1 MPMPA
6 RLPGLLGQDAAMS
19 GRAFTLA
26 ERPDLRDASQAVI
39 DGAWPEFMTH
49 DAIWAEHAHLLS
61 EAFEEFQFVI
71 VDGDDD
77 VVAVGHA
84 IPFVWDGDAAHLPDG
99 IDGVLP
105 AAAAV
110 LAARI
115 PPTAVSALEIVIT
128 PGRRGAGLSRVCIDT
143 MSAITVAHGLADL
156 VVPVRPTWKHRY
168 PLTPLDRYA
177 RWRRSDGQLLDPWL
191 RTHERAGARSI
202 GVCPAS
208 MCITGT
214 VSEWEDWTGLVFPE
228 SGTYIVPEALV
239 PITIDRERNEG
250 RYVEPNFWMRH
261 TPAAASP

>member
-1 MPMPA
+1 
-6 RLPGLLGQDAAMS
+6 MS

-26 ERPDLRDASQAVI
+26 ERPDLRAASEAVI
-39 DGAWPEFMTH
+39 SGAWPEFMTH
-49 DAIWAEHAHLLS
+49 DAIWAEHAHFLW
-61 EAFEEFQFVI
+61 EAFPEFQFVI
-71 VDGDDD
+71 VDDDSD

-84 IPFVWDGDAAHLPDG
+84 IPFVWDGDATHLPDG

-105 AAAAV
+105 AAAAAF
-110 LAARI
+110 AART
-115 PPTAVSALEIVIT
+115 PPTSVSALEIVIT
-128 PGRRGAGLSRVCIDT
+128 PGRRGTGLSRVCIDT

-156 VVPVRPTWKHRY
+156 VAPVRPTWKHRY

-177 RWRRSDGQLLDPWL
+177 RWRRPDGQLFDPWL

-228 SGTYIVPEALV
+228 SGTYIVPDALV
-239 PITIDRERNEG
+239 PITIDRARDEG
-250 RYVEPNFWMRH
+250 RYVEPNFWMH
-261 TPAAASP
+261 HATAAASL